1 MLKYVIILLLYL
13 IILSENVILFRR
25 KTIPF
30 STLEFS
36 ILGIVSSII
45 IGNVIFN
52 VIIIIICISLLFTRR
67 ILYNQRH
74 EFDDLKFDFDY
85 SKEIYS
91 ISRILNAF
99 KKSNGILLGYIRPFD
114 RDTIKYNNRKLC
126 INQTIL
132 SGGTMTSG
140 ANGSGKSTT
149 IKAEM
154 FQAID
159 NSQPVVFFDFKGE
172 EEILDEIESVCNSKD
187 VDYYEFSARKC
198 SFSYD
203 PFKYL
208 NDTGKIEALMNTKR
222 WSTTGEDEHY
232 KTSMKLVTQSLV
244 NGYEHT
250 SGSFIHGLYKYAVEY
265 KPTLAE
271 KDGYQTILKMLE
283 ILMTSRANEMFTLDK
298 EEINFR
304 TNKQK
309 VVCFSFISANK
320 ELANSMSAFILQD
333 IMDRGTNEKF
343 DPRLLLCLDEF
354 GTLENSLIIKD
365 ILEKGRSCGIQPI
378 VSTLDLNQIALS
390 TSMIYVNALLG
401 IVNNFI
407 IHAGATKET
416 AALFSGTQR
425 DNIIDEIMNLRK
437 PYRGKPPTAI
447 FISKYPI
454 IDKHRSQEYF
464 KFIPYNYKVE
474 SKRKVKENVEL
485 DAIESN
491 NIISEIRENEI
502 ISKESIDSFL

>member
-1 MLKYVIILLLYL
+1 MSKYIIILLLYL
-13 IILSENVILFRR
+13 IILLENVILFRR
-25 KTIPF
+25 KTLPF
-30 STLEFS
+30 SALEFS
-36 ILGIVSSII
+36 IISAILVIATGNII
-45 IGNVIFN
+45 LSTILFIL
-52 VIIIIICISLLFTRR
+52 CISLVFSRR
-67 ILYNQRH
+67 ILFNQRY
-74 EFDDLKFDFDY
+74 EFDGISFDFDY

-91 ISRILNAF
+91 ISRIFNTF

-114 RDTIKYNNRKLC
+114 KDSIKYNNRKLC

-159 NSQPVVFFDFKGE
+159 NHQSVTFFDFKGE
-172 EEILDEIESVCNSKD
+172 EEILDEIESVCNSKG
-187 VDYYEFSARKC
+187 VPYYEFSARKC

-244 NGYEHT
+244 NGYEHA

-265 KPTLAE
+265 KPAPSE

-298 EEINFR
+298 EEIDFR
-304 TNKQK
+304 SDKQK
-309 VVCFSFISANK
+309 VVCFSFVSANK

-333 IMDRGTNEKF
+333 IMDRGTNNKF

-454 IDKHRSQEYF
+454 IDKSKSQEYF
-464 KFIPYNYKVE
+464 KFIPYNYKVRTTQE
-474 SKRKVKENVEL
+474 VIQKDYKSPETVIDIEEIKENEV
-485 DAIESN
+485 
-491 NIISEIRENEI
+491 

>member
-1 MLKYVIILLLYL
+1 MSKYIIILLLYL
-13 IILSENVILFRR
+13 IILLENVILFRR
-25 KTIPF
+25 KTLPF
-30 STLEFS
+30 SALEFS
-36 ILGIVSSII
+36 IVSTILVIATGNII
-45 IGNVIFN
+45 LSTILFIL
-52 VIIIIICISLLFTRR
+52 CISLVFSRR
-67 ILYNQRH
+67 ILFNQRY
-74 EFDDLKFDFDY
+74 EFDGISFDFDY

-91 ISRILNAF
+91 ISRIFNTF

-114 RDTIKYNNRKLC
+114 KDSIKYNNRKLC

-159 NSQPVVFFDFKGE
+159 NHQSVTFFDFKGE
-172 EEILDEIESVCNSKD
+172 EEILDEIKSVCNSKG
-187 VDYYEFSARKC
+187 VPYYEFSARKC

-244 NGYEHT
+244 NGYEHA

-265 KPTLAE
+265 KPAPSE

-298 EEINFR
+298 EEIDFR
-304 TNKQK
+304 SDKQK
-309 VVCFSFISANK
+309 VVCFSFVSANK

-333 IMDRGTNEKF
+333 IMDRGTNNKF

-454 IDKHRSQEYF
+454 IDKSKSQEYF
-464 KFIPYNYKVE
+464 KFIPYNYKVRTTQE
-474 SKRKVKENVEL
+474 VIQKDYKLPEIVMDIDEIKENEV
-485 DAIESN
+485 
-491 NIISEIRENEI
+491 

>member
-45 IGNVIFN
+45 TGNVIFN

-159 NSQPVVFFDFKGE
+159 NNQPVVFFDFKGE
-172 EEILDEIESVCNSKD
+172 EEILDEIESVCNSKG

-298 EEINFR
+298 EEIDFR
-304 TNKQK
+304 SDKQK

-464 KFIPYNYKVE
+464 KFIPYNYKVN
-474 SKRKVKENVEL
+474 SKREVNDNVEL
-485 DAIESN
+485 SVIEN
-491 NIISEIRENEI
+491 NVISEIKENEI

>member
-1 MLKYVIILLLYL
+1 
-13 IILSENVILFRR
+13 LSENVILFRR

-36 ILGIVSSII
+36 ILGIISSII
-45 IGNVIFN
+45 TGNIVFN

-74 EFDDLKFDFDY
+74 EFDDLSFDFDY

-91 ISRILNAF
+91 ISRILNTF
-99 KKSNGILLGYIRPFD
+99 KKSNGVLLGYIRPFD
-114 RDTIKYNNRKLC
+114 RDTIKHNNRKLC

-159 NSQPVVFFDFKGE
+159 NHQPVVFFDFKGE
-172 EEILDEIESVCNSKD
+172 EEILDEIESVCNNKD

-283 ILMTSRANEMFTLDK
+283 ILMTSRANEMFTLDR

-304 TNKQK
+304 TDKQK

-464 KFIPYNYKVE
+464 KFIPYNYKVNR
-474 SKRKVKENVEL
+474 KREVHDNVEL
-485 DAIESN
+485 SVIEN
-491 NIISEIRENEI
+491 DVISEIKENEI

>member
-36 ILGIVSSII
+36 ILGIISSII
-45 IGNVIFN
+45 TGNIVFN

-74 EFDDLKFDFDY
+74 EFDDLSFDFDY

-91 ISRILNAF
+91 ISRILNTF

-114 RDTIKYNNRKLC
+114 RDTIKHNNRKLC

-159 NSQPVVFFDFKGE
+159 NHQPVVFFDFKGE

-437 PYRGKPPTAI
+437 PYGGKPPTAI

-464 KFIPYNYKVE
+464 KFIPYNYKVNR
-474 SKRKVKENVEL
+474 KREVHDNVEL
-485 DAIESN
+485 SVIEN
-491 NIISEIRENEI
+491 NVISEIKENEI

>member
-36 ILGIVSSII
+36 ILGIASSII
-45 IGNVIFN
+45 TGNIVFN

-67 ILYNQRH
+67 ILYSQRH
-74 EFDDLKFDFDY
+74 EFDDLSFDFDY

-91 ISRILNAF
+91 ISRILNSF

-114 RDTIKYNNRKLC
+114 RDTIKHNNRKLC

-159 NSQPVVFFDFKGE
+159 NHQPVVFFDFKGE

-304 TNKQK
+304 TDKQK

-464 KFIPYNYKVE
+464 KFIPYNYKVNR
-474 SKRKVKENVEL
+474 KREVHDNVEL
-485 DAIESN
+485 SVIEN
-491 NIISEIRENEI
+491 NIISEIKENEI

>member
-1 MLKYVIILLLYL
+1 
-13 IILSENVILFRR
+13 LSENVILFRR

-36 ILGIVSSII
+36 ILGIISSII
-45 IGNVIFN
+45 TGNIVFN

-74 EFDDLKFDFDY
+74 EFDDLSFDFDY

-91 ISRILNAF
+91 ISRILNTF
-99 KKSNGILLGYIRPFD
+99 KKSNGVLLGYIRPFD
-114 RDTIKYNNRKLC
+114 RDTIKHNNRKLC

-159 NSQPVVFFDFKGE
+159 NHQPVVFFDFKGE
-172 EEILDEIESVCNSKD
+172 EEILDEIESVCNNKD

-283 ILMTSRANEMFTLDK
+283 ILMTSRANEMFTLDR

-304 TNKQK
+304 
-309 VVCFSFISANK
+309 
-320 ELANSMSAFILQD
+320 
-333 IMDRGTNEKF
+333 RGTNEKF

-464 KFIPYNYKVE
+464 KFIPYNYKVNR
-474 SKRKVKENVEL
+474 KREVHDNVEL
-485 DAIESN
+485 SVIEN
-491 NIISEIRENEI
+491 DVISEIKENEI

>member
-30 STLEFS
+30 SALEFS
-36 ILGIVSSII
+36 ILGIASSII
-45 IGNVIFN
+45 TGNIVFN
-52 VIIIIICISLLFTRR
+52 AIIIIICISLLFTRR

-91 ISRILNAF
+91 LSRILNTF

-114 RDTIKYNNRKLC
+114 RDTIKHNNRKLY

-159 NSQPVVFFDFKGE
+159 NNQPVVFFDFKGE
-172 EEILDEIESVCNSKD
+172 EEILDEIESVCNSKN

-464 KFIPYNYKVE
+464 KFIPYNYKVNR
-474 SKRKVKENVEL
+474 KREVNDNVEL
-485 DAIESN
+485 SVIEN
-491 NIISEIRENEI
+491 NVISEIKENEI

>member
-1 MLKYVIILLLYL
+1 MLKYVVILLLYL

-36 ILGIVSSII
+36 ILGIISSII
-45 IGNVIFN
+45 TGNVIFN
-52 VIIIIICISLLFTRR
+52 AIIIIICISLLFTRR

-159 NSQPVVFFDFKGE
+159 NNQPVVFFDFKGE

-304 TNKQK
+304 SNKQK

-474 SKRKVKENVEL
+474 SKRKVKNDVEL
-485 DAIESN
+485 NVIEN
-491 NIISEIRENEI
+491 NVISEIKENEI
-502 ISKESIDSFL
+502 VSKESIDSFL

>member
-1 MLKYVIILLLYL
+1 MLKYIIMLLLYL

-25 KTIPF
+25 KTLPF
-30 STLEFS
+30 SALEFS
-36 ILGIVSSII
+36 ILGIISSII
-45 IGNVIFN
+45 TGNIIFN

-74 EFDDLKFDFDY
+74 EFDDLSFDFDY

-91 ISRILNAF
+91 ISRILNSF
-99 KKSNGILLGYIRPFD
+99 KKSNGILLGYIRPFN
-114 RDTIKYNNRKLC
+114 RDTIKHNNRKLY

-159 NSQPVVFFDFKGE
+159 NHQPVVFFDFKGE
-172 EEILDEIESVCNSKD
+172 EEILDEIESVCNSKG
-187 VDYYEFSARKC
+187 VPYYEFSARKC

-283 ILMTSRANEMFTLDK
+283 ILMTSRANDMFTLDK

-304 TNKQK
+304 TDKQK

-320 ELANSMSAFILQD
+320 ELANSISAFILQD

-464 KFIPYNYKVE
+464 KFIPYNYKVNC
-474 SKRKVKENVEL
+474 KREVHDNVEL
-485 DAIESN
+485 SVIEN
-491 NIISEIRENEI
+491 NVISEIKENEI

>member
-13 IILSENVILFRR
+13 IILSENVIFFRR

-36 ILGIVSSII
+36 ILGIISSII
-45 IGNVIFN
+45 TGNIVFN

-74 EFDDLKFDFDY
+74 EFDDISFDFDY

-91 ISRILNAF
+91 ISRILNSF

-114 RDTIKYNNRKLC
+114 RDTIKHNNRKLC

-159 NSQPVVFFDFKGE
+159 NHQPVVFFDFKGE
-172 EEILDEIESVCNSKD
+172 EEILDEIESVCNSKG

-304 TNKQK
+304 TDKQK

-464 KFIPYNYKVE
+464 KFIPYNYKVN
-474 SKRKVKENVEL
+474 RKQEVHNIVEL
-485 DAIESN
+485 SVIEN
-491 NIISEIRENEI
+491 NVISEIKENEI
-502 ISKESIDSFL
+502 VSKESIDSFL